1 MHARLALLFLGSSL
15 FAACGSDETPPPT
28 SPGTVILTGDA
39 IPFSDG
45 PDGRIEG
52 AAVSIL
58 ELPERSLVTKEDG
71 TFSFNELKP
80 GTEITLR
87 MQAPGFAKIQTGTIT
102 IPATGATRVTFQAV
116 TDLEYVGLALFTK
129 VEPDPAR
136 CQMVTTVT
144 RLGKS
149 IYDVGAHGEDGV
161 RVSVDPPLPKEVGP
175 IYFNSEVRPDRTLVQ
190 TSDDGGVLFVNV
202 PPGTYTL
209 TGTKAGAVFTT
220 LKMKCEAGWLV
231 NASPPW
237 GLQRLQ

>member
-45 PDGRIEG
+45 PDGRIED

-71 TFSFNELKP
+71 KFSFYELKP
-80 GTEITLR
+80 GAEITLR

-102 IPATGATRVTFQAV
+102 IP
-116 TDLEYVGLALFTK
+116 
-129 VEPDPAR
+129 
-136 CQMVTTVT
+136 
-144 RLGKS
+144 
-149 IYDVGAHGEDGV
+149 
-161 RVSVDPPLPKEVGP
+161 
-175 IYFNSEVRPDRTLVQ
+175 DRALVQ

-237 GLQRLQ
+237 GLQRL